1 MQRHRPFMC
10 LSPQWCVFC
19 NLDGE
24 SVNHMFIHCP
34 YSIKVWWLLL
44 REVEAIWVTPKGCFQ
59 LLSSNCAA
67 LGKGK
72 KTKVLWGCLVQGIF
86 WNLWMESNRRIF
98 EDYKGVGV
106 DELWDRVKLWA
117 ALWVYVTNVFKNLTA
132 SSIGRDL
139 RAAVK

>member
-1 MQRHRPFMC
+1 MC
-10 LSPQWCVFC
+10 LSPHWCVFC

-44 REVEAIWVTPKGCFQ
+44 REAEAVWVTPKGCFQ
-59 LLSSNCAA
+59 LLSSNFAA

-72 KTKVLWGCLVQGIF
+72 KTKVLWGCVVQAIF

-117 ALWVYVTNVFKNLTA
+117 ALWASVINVFKDLTA